1 MLSSFLR
8 LLTRC
13 YRLALPYGRL
23 KLFAVLGLILFNGL
37 LQLVGVT
44 SIFPFFALAA
54 DPDRIRNSR
63 FGSWFLSFLPPMD
76 GNHLLIVAGCF
87 SIAMLIIASICS
99 IASEV
104 IRIQYSYGFGHWL

>member
-1 MLSSFLR
+1 MINSFIK

-54 DPDRIRNSR
+54 DPDRLQEFQVR
-63 FGSWFLSFLPPMD
+63 
-76 GNHLLIVAGCF
+76 HLVFELVTAD
-87 SIAMLIIASICS
+87 
-99 IASEV
+99 
-104 IRIQYSYGFGHWL
+104 